1 MNIIKNLGYIKQL
14 ISVSLFILMFVL
26 TGCEHRPLVELTN
39 RRYIRIYLDEHI
51 RNVSYGFYDE
61 TKKKPEYKTPKVLRV
76 TLSNTTTGEV
86 MGEDY
91 LQESGTDE
99 RGNYIHGYVNVPP
112 GTYNLLAYN
121 FDTESTHVK
130 YQNDYERMEVYTNPV
145 SEELRNRLQSV
156 RSVEESRAEVVRY
169 EPDHFF
175 VTTIDDVT
183 LETVAGNDTI
193 WAGHREHPVAESV
206 VKTYYMQVNVKG
218 VEHVRSAVALITGMA
233 GSVTLHNRAM
243 VTENPSTIYFNLRN
257 GRAASKGGEEITTIG
272 YSTFN
277 TFGKLPEV
285 EGYIE
290 ITFEFHTTDDRVQ
303 TETIRV
309 TDMFETEQVKE
320 KQWIIIDKVI
330 EIVPPEGAETGG
342 GMSPGVSQWEQIE
355 GSITI

>member
-1 MNIIKNLGYIKQL
+1 MKLGKL
-14 ISVSLFILMFVL
+14 FFILCSSFFIFML
-26 TGCEHRPLVELTN
+26 AGCEHRPLLELTD
-39 RRYIRIYLDEHI
+39 RHYIRIYLDEHI
-51 RNVSYGFYDE
+51 RNVSFGFYDE
-61 TKKKPEYKTPKVLRV
+61 TKEKPVYKTPKVMRV

-99 RGNYIHGYVNVPP
+99 RGNYIHGYVHAGP

-130 YQNDYERMEVYTNPV
+130 FQNDYERMEVYTNPLND
-145 SEELRNRLQSV
+145 ELRNRLQSV
-156 RSVEESRAEVVRY
+156 RSVEDSRAEVVRY

-175 VTTIDDVT
+175 VTTIDDVM
-183 LETVAGNDTI
+183 LESVAGQDTI
-193 WAGHREHPVAESV
+193 WAGRKEHPVAETV

-218 VEHVRSAVALITGMA
+218 VEYVRSASALITGMA

-243 VTENPSTIYFNLRN
+243 VSDNPSTIYFTMQN
-257 GRAASKGGEEITTIG
+257 GRAASKGGEEMTTVG

-277 TFGKLPEV
+277 TFGKLPDV

-290 ITFEFHTTDDRVQ
+290 ITFEFHTTDNRVQ

-330 EIVPPEGAETGG
+330 EIIPPEGEEAQGG
-342 GMSPGVSQWEQIE
+342 GMSPGVGEWEQIE
-355 GSITI
+355 GEITI

>member
-1 MNIIKNLGYIKQL
+1 MKFNRLF
-14 ISVSLFILMFVL
+14 FILYSSFFIFL
-26 TGCEHRPLVELTN
+26 FTGCEHRPLLELTD
-39 RRYIRIYLDEHI
+39 RHYIRIYLDEHI
-51 RNVSYGFYDE
+51 RNVSFGFYDE
-61 TKKKPEYKTPKVLRV
+61 THEKPDYKTPKVMRV
-76 TLSNTTTGEV
+76 TLSDPATGEV
-86 MGEDY
+86 MGDDY
-91 LQESGTDE
+91 LYE
-99 RGNYIHGYVNVPP
+99 RGIDEKGTYIHGYVQAGP
-112 GTYNLLAYN
+112 GTYNLMAYN

-130 YQNDYERMEVYTNPV
+130 HQNDYKRMEVYTNPV
-145 SEELRNRLQSV
+145 NEEVRNRLQCV
-156 RSVEESRAEVVRY
+156 RSLEESRSEEVRY

-183 LETVAGNDTI
+183 LETNTGCDTI
-193 WAGHREHPVAESV
+193 WAEKREYPVAETV

-243 VTENPSTIYFNLRN
+243 VTDNPSTIYFNLQN
-257 GRAASKGGEEITTIG
+257 GRAASKGGEEMTTIG
-272 YSTFN
+272 YGTFN

-290 ITFEFHTTDDRVQ
+290 ITFEFHTTDNKVQ

-330 EIVPPEGAETGG
+330 EIVPPEGDETGG
-342 GMSPGVSQWEQIE
+342 GMTPGVSQWLQIE

>member
-1 MNIIKNLGYIKQL
+1 MKFNRLFFIFH
-14 ISVSLFILMFVL
+14 SLFFFSLF
-26 TGCEHRPLVELTN
+26 TGCEHRPLIELTDSH
-39 RRYIRIYLDEHI
+39 YIRIYLDEHI

-61 TKKKPEYKTPKVLRV
+61 THKKPEYKTPQSMRV
-76 TLSNTTTGEV
+76 TLSDPETGKV
-86 MGEDY
+86 YGENY
-91 LQESGTDE
+91 LHEGGTDE
-99 RGNYIHGYVNVPP
+99 RGNYIHGYINARP

-130 YQNDYERMEVYTNPV
+130 YQDDYERMEVYTNPV
-145 SEELRNRLQSV
+145 SDELRSRLQTV
-156 RSVEESRAEVVRY
+156 RSVESSRAEVVRY

-175 VTTIDDVT
+175 VTTIDGVT
-183 LETVAGNDTI
+183 LETVPEGRDTI
-193 WAGHREHPVAESV
+193 WAGNREHPVAETV

-233 GSVTLHNRAM
+233 GSVTLHNRSM
-243 VTENPSTIYFNLRN
+243 VSENPSTIYFNLQN
-257 GRAASKGGEEITTIG
+257 GRAASKGGEGLTTIG
-272 YSTFN
+272 YGTFN

-290 ITFEFHTTDDRVQ
+290 ITFEFHTTDNKVQ

-355 GSITI
+355 GSIKI

>member
-1 MNIIKNLGYIKQL
+1 MF
-14 ISVSLFILMFVL
+14 LFA
-26 TGCEHRPLVELTN
+26 GCEHRPLVELTD
-39 RRYIRIYLDEHI
+39 RHYIRIYLDEHI

-61 TKKKPEYKTPKVLRV
+61 TKEKPEYKTPRVMRV
-76 TLSNTTTGEV
+76 TLSDPVTGEV

-91 LQESGTDE
+91 LQEGGSDE
-99 RGNYIHGYVNVPP
+99 RGNYIHGYVYARP
-112 GTYNLLAYN
+112 GIYNLLAYN

-193 WAGHREHPVAESV
+193 WAGHREYPVAETV

-218 VEHVRSAVALITGMA
+218 VEYVRSASALITGMA
-233 GSVTLHNRAM
+233 GSVMLHNREM
-243 VTENPSTIYFNLRN
+243 VSDNPSTIYFNLQN
-257 GRAASKGGEEITTIG
+257 GRAVRKGGTEMATIG

-277 TFGKLPEV
+277 TFGKLPDV

-290 ITFEFHTTDDRVQ
+290 ITFEFHTTDNRVQ
-303 TETIRV
+303 TEVIRV

-330 EIVPPEGAETGG
+330 EIIPPEGEEAGE
-342 GMSPGVSQWEQIE
+342 GMKPGVNEWEELE
-355 GSITI
+355 GEITLY